1 MDCCDLLDA
10 LAHSEVIPTWMCQE
24 LRGLDADPASEAIA
38 WASGERILIA
48 ELRWSLHLK
57 RYDRGS
63 PNVFSLPYLAAFA
76 VIAGRLDITFFEL
89 GDSFDHAVFD
99 RSRKLGPGLR
109 RSLRAGESLCVDGN
123 LHAIQIDV
131 PEPTLALRLFSEP
144 IHDLQ
149 WQFDPVSRIPVAAIS
164 ARELDSELVS
174 LAKLL
179 GALGDPSATDALIA
193 LTSHPRHFVRWA
205 ALQALGL
212 IDGEKAGRRL
222 RDFTD
227 DRHPEIAAM
236 ASKLVE
242 RHKLQEVG

>member
-1 MDCCDLLDA
+1 
-10 LAHSEVIPTWMCQE
+10 
-24 LRGLDADPASEAIA
+24 
-38 WASGERILIA
+38 
-48 ELRWSLHLK
+48 
-57 RYDRGS
+57 
-63 PNVFSLPYLAAFA
+63 
-76 VIAGRLDITFFEL
+76 
-89 GDSFDHAVFD
+89 
-99 RSRKLGPGLR
+99 
-109 RSLRAGESLCVDGN
+109 
-123 LHAIQIDV
+123 
-131 PEPTLALRLFSEP
+131 
-144 IHDLQ
+144 
-149 WQFDPVSRIPVAAIS
+149 VAAIS